1 MDINLAR
8 TFLEIA
14 ASRSF
19 VQAAARL
26 NVTQTAVSARV
37 RTLEELLGRQL
48 FLRNKAGASLTPAGE
63 QFHRYAQAL
72 VQVWDRARHEMSMP
86 PGSSALLAAGCEPS
100 LWDPLVLDWLQWM
113 RKGAPGHALYTDI
126 GKAEDLLDRVTSG
139 MLDLAVLYAPR
150 HRPGLRIE
158 LLFEEKLVLV
168 STTPGLEKPDP
179 ASYVYVDWGGE
190 YGEQHHLAFPDLGRA
205 GVSVNFGPLG
215 LEYLLANGGAGYFRQ
230 SVAARHVTA
239 GRLHWVAGA
248 PQFLYPAYVVYPT
261 DADAAV
267 LQPALAGLREV
278 AARAKA
284 AQAARPVR
292 GGRPGQGRRRP

>member
-19 VQAAARL
+19 VKAAKRL

-48 FLRNKAGASLTPAGE
+48 FQRNKAGASLTAAGE
-63 QFHRYAQAL
+63 QFLRHAQSL
-72 VQVWDRARHEMSMP
+72 VQVWERARQEMAVP

-100 LWDPLVLDWLQWM
+100 LWDPLVLDWLVWM
-113 RKGAPGHALYTDI
+113 RDGAPGHALYTDI
-126 GKAEDLLDRVTSG
+126 GKAEDLLDRVASG
-139 MLDLAVLYAPR
+139 TLDLVVVYAPR

-168 STTPGLEKPDP
+168 STTSGVTKPDP
-179 ASYVYVDWGGE
+179 ATYVYVNWGGE
-190 YGEQHHLAFPDLGRA
+190 YADQHHLAFPELSRA

-215 LEYLLANGGAGYFRQ
+215 LEYLLAAGGAGYFRQ
-230 SVAARHVTA
+230 SVAARHVAA
-239 GRLHWVAGA
+239 GRLHWVEGA
-248 PQFLYPAYVVYPT
+248 PQFLYPAYVVYST
-261 DADAAV
+261 HADAAV
-267 LQPALAGLREV
+267 LEPALRGLRQV
-278 AARAKA
+278 AASAKA
-284 AQAARPVR
+284 AQ
-292 GGRPGQGRRRP
+292 RRRPA